1 VPRVTGHGTKMVT
14 VMVIWSAVHLWLQV
28 ARNCAGCTVPFV
40 AHTGT
45 AVCNLLLT
53 LFSYLFHFLT
63 YAFFTPCII
72 FPVF

>member
-1 VPRVTGHGTKMVT
+1 VLRVTLHGTKVVT
-14 VMVIWSAVHLWLQV
+14 VMVIRSAVQLWLQV

-53 LFSYLFHFLT
+53 LSSYLPHFLT
-63 YAFFTPCII
+63 YAFFTLCII
-72 FPVF
+72 FPVC